1 MCRISSIG
9 CKNKFKECFKNV
21 IVVVSGEDKKGKV
34 NNIMLL
40 FSRVSLKLVSKHL
53 KNQE

>member
-40 FSRVSLKLVSKHL
+40 FSRGLTKISFKTS